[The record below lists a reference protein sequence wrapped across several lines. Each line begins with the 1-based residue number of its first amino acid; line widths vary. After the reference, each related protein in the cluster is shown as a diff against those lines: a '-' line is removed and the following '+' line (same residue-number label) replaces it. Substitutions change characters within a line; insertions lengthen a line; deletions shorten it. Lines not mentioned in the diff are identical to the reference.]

1 MKKSILLTIIVFL
14 TLNTGFSQSY
24 QTSAGIRGAFA
35 SGITVKHFID
45 NNAALEGILSAG
57 TWGGGITGLYEIH
70 AQAFEVER
78 LYWYYGAGAH
88 IAQWNDDFPG
98 VSLKEGTHFVLGLDG
113 ILGLEYNIE
122 EIPFTISADYKPSFN
137 LTGFPGFW
145 GYGAA
150 ISIRYTF

>member
-1 MKKSILLTIIVFL
+1 MKKNLWLVIIIMFICKI
-14 TLNTGFSQSY
+14 GFSQGY

-35 SGITVKHFID
+35 SGITVKHFVD
-45 NNAALEGILSAG
+45 ENAAVEGILSAG
-57 TWGGGITGLYEIH
+57 TWGGGITGLYELH
-70 AQAFEVER
+70 APAFEVER

-98 VSLKEGTHFVLGLDG
+98 VSLNEGNHIVLGLDG
-113 ILGLEYNIE
+113 ILGLEYNIG

-145 GYGAA
+145 AYGAA